1 MEELITLDTKVRN
14 ISLII
19 ICIAIFLLII
29 WVIFYLSSSKI
40 EIQYLLY
47 IGIALFLGGILVLTR
62 IQFVLWAEK
71 RVHKS

>member
-1 MEELITLDTKVRN
+1 MEELIKLDTKARN

-19 ICIAIFLLII
+19 ICIAIVILII
-29 WVIFYLSSSKI
+29 WMVFYLSSSKS

-47 IGIALFLGGILVLTR
+47 IGIALFLAGILVLTR